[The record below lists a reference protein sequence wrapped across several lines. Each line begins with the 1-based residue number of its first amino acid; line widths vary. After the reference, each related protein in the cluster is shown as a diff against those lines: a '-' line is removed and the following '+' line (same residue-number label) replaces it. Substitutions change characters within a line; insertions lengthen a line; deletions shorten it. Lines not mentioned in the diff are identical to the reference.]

1 MKRLRLLLLFAIF
14 LTLAPV
20 SAFAATAGATTVAD
34 PSSASTWRNWGLE
47 NSTENVGRIW
57 TDKTVSDGNIDL
69 TGAGGTMTIEKG
81 DSDFLTSLS
90 AISSTSNLTM
100 TSSTPLDIVLVLDAS
115 GSMDDS
121 MGNRD
126 STKRIDALKAAANA
140 FVDEI
145 AKANEGVSDAN
156 QQHRVAVVKFAGNGT
171 EHIGNDTYWSG
182 GYKYNYSQRML
193 GLTACTQDGKG
204 TITSR
209 INAIEP
215 AGATRA
221 DEGMSQA
228 KKALDDNPRPGAKK
242 VVVFFTD
249 GTPTT
254 RSDFSESVAN
264 SAVSTAKALKDG
276 GTTIYTVGIQN
287 GANPSVDPD
296 SWGATKENKFLHAVS
311 SNYPAATEYDELGAR
326 ATDSDFYKTA
336 TNADD
341 LKDVFSGISQDIV
354 SAAGHPTDVVEGA
367 ENTSGYV
374 TFTDRLGD
382 YMKVDSF
389 ESIVFAKQ
397 VFSAPDVS
405 RSDNVDTYTFHGTA
419 GNVLYPTGDLADI
432 VIRVERSDD
441 ARTGDKVTVSIPASL
456 IPLRHFNIDEDAGTG
471 DVTLTFPIRVFYGSS
486 LKEEAIDLLANPD
499 EAMADY
505 IASHTDEDGKVY
517 FLANAYSGGVVDGDT
532 TSAFTPATGN
542 SYYITEDTPLY
553 RDAECTQRAR
563 GPLSSSATYYYK
575 RSWYDIA
582 DGKATK
588 SSSVASFPGSV
599 AEGVTGA
606 IATDESG
613 YLILR
618 KGSRRLTYINEMHT
632 DKDANATG
640 TASSIINPHWS
651 GRTINVALGNNGR
664 ISLEQPGTL
673 AISKTVAVPA
683 GFDEGY
689 YNDLNFTFNIS
700 IPGAAGKTF
709 KATVKGEDGTVHGD
723 ESWDLTFNAAGNA
736 THTLKHG
743 EALYVY
749 GLARGTAYTV
759 TEEAA
764 NGFVTSPTVPQEGT
778 IEAGLEAKAEF
789 RNTYSAKGTLFGREN
804 LAGEKILDGRD
815 WLANDSF
822 TFILQG
828 LYGAPMPEGAEEDIS
843 RIVVTSSEGTPSG
856 KPVDFNFGD
865 IAYDAPGTYT
875 YQIYEPAE
883 EATTP
888 GVSTSLA
895 LYTVT
900 VTVKDNHD
908 GTLAATAEITRIHD
922 DLGADVTSADSA
934 APAATFTNKF
944 DATSQDWAPIAKKT
958 LNDASGALSLRA
970 EMFDFS
976 LTPVAG
982 APMPNGVT
990 ELVGHNN
997 AHGIVVFEGIT
1008 FTSRDVG
1015 KTYQYKI
1022 TEKVPANHRPGM
1034 TYDTT
1039 VWIAT
1044 VTVTH
1049 ETVDGKNLV
1058 KVSATYSREGESES
1072 CGEAAF
1078 ENSYKP
1084 EEFTESGV
1092 IKGKKSLVGRDM
1104 LDTDDFNFSLTLV
1117 SGPENG
1123 VASDIPLKRETS
1135 GNVVNFKSGEM
1146 TFTKPGEYTFE
1157 ISENAPDED
1166 GAGITWDRHVATA
1179 TVTIVDDNG
1188 KLALRNVSYDNTT
1201 SAIDADKAVTDHA
1214 AFTNVYAPT
1223 EVAYYPGLTVSK
1235 VLTGRSMDMGMFS
1248 FTITGKDA
1256 TAENGTVAAT
1266 ADEANALLAD
1276 SDKSFSNTQRR
1287 ASGIAEDMAKLSDVV
1302 FSAENANK
1310 TYAFEVAEVI
1320 PANRD
1325 KVPGVTYDNWPH
1337 EVVIS
1342 VIDNLNGTLTVTT
1355 KIDGQVVS
1363 DDSRRV
1369 LFENTYHA
1377 EDATVATA
1385 DFGLTK
1391 VLEGRDWQNGDS
1403 FTFLL
1408 EGVNGAPV
1416 PMGDDGAPSTEVD
1429 VSSDDATDGVA
1440 KIDFGSIVYTQ
1451 AGQYEYKVTEKR
1463 GSAGGMTYSDN
1474 VAVLRVT
1481 VRDNTE
1487 TGKLEASVE
1496 RVSGDGEFVN
1506 TYDSSI
1512 PSDQLV
1518 SPHFSKVLEG
1528 REWREGDSFTF
1539 TIRAKDGAPLPV
1551 NANGEEVTSVTVH
1564 DATEAKNFTFGT
1576 IPFTYDM
1583 VRDGAR
1589 TFVYEVRENASGISG
1604 ISDDPHVATVTVTV
1618 ADQGNGTMSAV
1629 VSNGSN
1635 VFTNIYSSRLDY
1647 TAAGGLSVTKT
1658 MNGRAMSAEEFG
1670 FVVTATGDG
1679 DKLGI
1684 AGEHASSAAPD
1695 GDEALVVSS
1704 PAGVTFTQE
1713 DVGKVYSYTI
1723 TEKGGNLG
1731 GVSYDATSYNVEIT
1745 TDDDASNARLTVT
1758 TRVTSTSGIDNTYTY
1773 VAGSD
1778 ANAAAKVSFEN
1789 SYTAAGETS
1798 PIVGTKSMTNG
1809 LMFDND
1815 FNFRLA
1821 YGAGDHA
1828 VVSTARNISGQ
1839 VDFGTL
1845 SYDSGMLAGLVAD
1858 GLATR
1863 TGNTWTIP
1871 YVAYEVT
1878 DGLSDRGVTSTTSS
1892 FSFNVTVVDNGDG
1905 TLTCTA
1911 NLPTSGLAFLNT
1923 YATGESVSVDLVGS
1937 KQLNVPEGLDGTDI
1951 TDRFTF
1957 TIEGENGAPMPT
1969 RTSTTNDANG
1979 NVDFGSI
1986 TFKLEDLLKALGE
1999 NVETNDATG
2008 EAEGAGA
2015 VAGNAA
2021 ALGESS
2027 PTPNAQLNEP
2037 AVGEAGNPVVDS
2049 EPDAAPPATQEGAPA
2064 PSEGAASE
2072 SAPAA
2077 ESESAPEPAPQAL
2090 ANHDV
2095 EADSVATAS
2104 WRRSRRLMRVVSDTA
2119 AAATNDGEAAAEPIR
2134 ERSHTYRYVITES
2147 GAAAGVTNDAQSSRV
2162 VYIRVTDNG
2171 LGKLTVARVD
2181 ANGNELSG
2189 PAFTFTNSYSVTPTT
2204 SSVTDQIKVHKTL
2217 TGRTLDA
2224 NEFTFELIEDGR
2236 VVATGTND
2244 ASGKVTLSGIEYT
2257 SPGIHNYTI
2266 REHGH
2271 GTTANG
2277 VTYSDAT
2284 YRVTTTVKDNGDG
2297 TLDVT
2302 HKLVDADEA
2311 EFENVYTA
2319 KSTKLALTAAKVLEG
2334 ADLKAGQFTFKLSGG
2349 GVELTATND
2358 ANGQVTFS
2366 ELSFTQAGTYTF
2378 TISEVNDGQQGVTYD
2393 ETERKV
2399 TVTVEDDRLGNL
2411 IASVNQEE
2419 LEACVFRN
2427 TYTKHEEPAKPTTP
2441 ATPTKFVPQT
2451 GDPIESAPIVVS
2463 AVLGVA
2469 ILAVALVVS
2478 KRGKRN

>member
-1 MKRLRLLLLFAIF
+1 MRRLRLLLLFAIF

-34 PSSASTWRNWGLE
+34 PSSASTWRNWDLE

-57 TDKTVSDGNIDL
+57 TDKTVSDDNIDL
-69 TGAGGTMTIEKG
+69 TGAGGTMTTEKG

-115 GSMDDS
+115 GSMKEN
-121 MGNRD
+121 MGW
-126 STKRIDALKAAANA
+126 SGTTKMDALKAAANA

-145 AKANEGVSDAN
+145 AKANEGIDDPTM
-156 QQHRVAVVKFAGNGT
+156 QHRVSVVKFASDSTDRVGN
-171 EHIGNDTYWSG
+171 NFTYSG
-182 GYKYNYSQRML
+182 YNYSQRMI

-204 TITSR
+204 TITSQ
-209 INAIEP
+209 INALWP
-215 AGATRA
+215 SGATRA
-221 DEGMSQA
+221 DYGMSQA
-228 KKALDDNPRPGAKK
+228 QKALNDARPGAKT

-254 RSDFSESVAN
+254 SNEFSESVAN
-264 SAVSTAKALKDG
+264 RAVSTAKALKDG

-296 SWGATKENKFLHAVS
+296 SWGATDENKFLHAVS
-311 SNYPAATEYDELGAR
+311 GNYPAATEYDELGAR

-374 TFTDRLGD
+374 TFTDQLGD

-389 ESIVFAKQ
+389 ESIVFAKR
-397 VFSAPDVS
+397 VFSGPEVS
-405 RSDNVDTYTFHGTA
+405 TSGNVDTYTFHGTA

-505 IASHTDEDGKVY
+505 VASHTDEDGKVY

-542 SYYITEDTPLY
+542 GYYYITEDTPLY

-582 DGKATK
+582 DGKATRA
-588 SSSVASFPGSV
+588 SSVVSFPGSV

-613 YLILR
+613 YLILK

-632 DKDANATG
+632 DKDVNATG

-709 KATVKGEDGTVHGD
+709 KATVKGEDGTAHGD
-723 ESWDLTFNAAGNA
+723 TSWDLTLDAHGNA

-743 EALYVY
+743 ETLYVY
-749 GLARGTAYTV
+749 GLPRGTAYTV

-789 RNTYSAKGTLFGREN
+789 RNTYSAKGTLSGREN

-828 LYGAPMPEGAEEDIS
+828 LDGAPMPEGAEGNIS
-843 RIVVTSSEGTPSG
+843 RIVVTSPEGTPSG
-856 KPVDFNFGD
+856 TPVAFNFGD
-865 IAYDAPGTYT
+865 IAYNAPGTYT

-883 EATTP
+883 EAATP

-900 VTVKDNHD
+900 VTAEDNHD
-908 GTLAATAEITRIHD
+908 GTLAASARITCDRD
-922 DLGADVTSADSA
+922 DLGAEVVADA
-934 APAATFTNKF
+934 AATNVARFTNTF
-944 DATSQDWAPIAKKT
+944 DATSQEWAPIATKT
-958 LNDASGALSLRA
+958 LHDASGALSLQPD
-970 EMFDFS
+970 MFEFS
-976 LTPVAG
+976 LTPMSG
-982 APMPNGVT
+982 APTPADAT
-990 ELVGHNN
+990 ELVGNNN
-997 AHGIVVFEGIT
+997 AHGVVVFEGIT
-1008 FTSRDVG
+1008 FTSEDVG

-1022 TEKVPANHRPGM
+1022 SEKVPADPRPGM
-1034 TYDTT
+1034 TYDDA

-1049 ETVDGKNLV
+1049 ETVDGENLV
-1058 KVSATYSREGESES
+1058 KVSATYAREGESES
-1072 CGEAAF
+1072 HGEAAF
-1078 ENSYKP
+1078 ENSYTP
-1084 EEFTESGV
+1084 QAFAESGI
-1092 IKGKKSLVGRDM
+1092 IKGKKQLVGRDM
-1104 LDTDDFNFSLTLV
+1104 LDTDNFNFSLSLV

-1123 VASDIPLKRETS
+1123 VASDMALKREPS

-1179 TVTIVDDNG
+1179 TVTIVDNNG
-1188 KLALRNVSYDNTT
+1188 TLALGNVSYDSTT
-1201 SAIDADKAVTDHA
+1201 STIDADKNVTDHA

-1256 TAENGTVAAT
+1256 TAETGTTAAT

-1310 TYAFEVAEVI
+1310 TYAFDVAEVI
-1320 PANRD
+1320 PADRD
-1325 KVPGVTYDNWPH
+1325 KVPGVTYDNCPH

-1342 VIDNLNGTLTVTT
+1342 VIDNLDGTLTVTT
-1355 KIDGQVVS
+1355 KIDGRVVS

-1391 VLEGRDWQNGDS
+1391 VLEGRDWQDGDS

-1416 PMGDDGAPSTEVD
+1416 PMGDDGAPSTGVVLGPDD
-1429 VSSDDATDGVA
+1429 VADGA
-1440 KIDFGSIVYTQ
+1440 AMIDFGSIVYAQ
-1451 AGQYEYKVTEKR
+1451 PGQYDYRVTEEH

-1487 TGKLEASVE
+1487 AGKLEASVE
-1496 RVSGDGEFVN
+1496 RVSGDREFVN

-1518 SPHFSKVLEG
+1518 NPHFSKVLEG
-1528 REWREGDSFTF
+1528 REWREGDKFTF
-1539 TIRAKDGAPLPV
+1539 MINAKTDGAPLPV

-1564 DATEAKNFTFGT
+1564 DATEAADFTFGT

-1635 VFTNIYSSRLDY
+1635 VFRNIYSSRLDY
-1647 TAAGGLSVTKT
+1647 TTAGGLSVTKT

-1723 TEKGGNLG
+1723 TEKDGNLG

-1745 TDDDASNARLTVT
+1745 TADDASTAKLTVT
-1758 TRVTSTSGIDNTYTY
+1758 THVTSTSGIDNTYTY

-1789 SYTAAGETS
+1789 SYTATGETA

-1815 FNFRLA
+1815 FNFRLV
-1821 YGAGDHA
+1821 YGKDTGR
-1828 VVSTARNISGQ
+1828 VVSTATNIDRQ
-1839 VDFGTL
+1839 VKFGTL
-1845 SYDSGMLAGLVAD
+1845 SYDSDILAGLVRE

-1871 YVAYEVT
+1871 YVAYEVA
-1878 DGLSDRGVTSTTSS
+1878 DGLSDKGVTPTASS
-1892 FSFNVTVVDNGDG
+1892 FSFNVTVEDKGGDG
-1905 TLTCTA
+1905 TLTCTTDLH
-1911 NLPTSGLAFLNT
+1911 NGDLAFRNT
-1923 YATGESVSVDLVGS
+1923 YATGEPVSISLKGS
-1937 KQLNVPEGLDGTDI
+1937 KRLSVPQDLDGADI
-1951 TDRFTF
+1951 AGKFTF
-1957 TIEGENGAPMPT
+1957 TIEGEAGAPMPT
-1969 RTSTTNDANG
+1969 RTLTTNEANG
-1979 NVDFGSI
+1979 DVDFGSI
-1986 TFKLEDLLKALGE
+1986 TFELKDLLEALDE
-1999 NVETNDATG
+1999 NGETNDAAG
-2008 EAEGAGA
+2008 ETKGAGA
-2015 VAGNAA
+2015 VAGDTA

-2037 AVGEAGNPVVDS
+2037 AVGEAGNSVVDS
-2049 EPDAAPPATQEGAPA
+2049 EPDAAPPATQEAAPA

-2072 SAPAA
+2072 DAPAA
-2077 ESESAPEPAPQAL
+2077 EPESASEPAPQVL

-2147 GAAAGVTNDAQSSRV
+2147 GAAAGVTNDAQSTRV

-2189 PAFTFTNSYSVTPTT
+2189 PAFTFTNSYSITPTT

-2427 TYTKHEEPAKPTTP
+2427 TYTKPEEPAKPTTP

-2463 AVLGVA
+2463 AVLGVV

-2478 KRGKRN
+2478 KRGKRS